1 MVKKKKNSKKIKPKK
16 PKKSHVLSMINRI
29 LVRLGH
35 GCLKLHFTIP
45 DCELKHM

>member
-1 MVKKKKNSKKIKPKK
+1 MVKKKNSKKIKPKK
-16 PKKSHVLSMINRI
+16 PKKSHVLSSMINRI

-45 DCELKHM
+45 DCEL